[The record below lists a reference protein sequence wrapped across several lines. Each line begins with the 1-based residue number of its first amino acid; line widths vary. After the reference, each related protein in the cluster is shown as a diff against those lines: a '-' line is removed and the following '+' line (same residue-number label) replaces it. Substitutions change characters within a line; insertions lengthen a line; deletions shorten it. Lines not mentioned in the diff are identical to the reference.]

1 MYRCIVFYMYCIT
14 RFTYYRSSPVLF
26 LAGTLGPIPRQHH
39 PISQF
44 LVVAEP
50 CRPLLETA
58 LLIDRLAAVLAR
70 GGELT
75 GHRARRPIHSPETSV
90 SSRRRRHERHRLRVK
105 RGTWRSTRLDDRDDD
120 SSRGRDHLGSYTERE
135 PARARGVGRMMTSDW
150 KPLSQASETDS
161 SRLELCR
168 SHRT

>member
-1 MYRCIVFYMYCIT
+1 MCCVYILIIDPMYRCIVFYMYCIT

-50 CRPLLETA
+50 RMPLLETT
-58 LLIDRLAAVLAR
+58 LLIDRLAVVLAR
-70 GGELT
+70 GGGELT

-90 SSRRRRHERHRLRVK
+90 SSRWRRHERHRLRVK
-105 RGTWRSTRLDDRDDD
+105 RGTWRPRRLDDRDDD
-120 SSRGRDHLGSYTERE
+120 SSRGRDHLGSYTE
-135 PARARGVGRMMTSDW
+135 
-150 KPLSQASETDS
+150 
-161 SRLELCR
+161 
-168 SHRT
+168 